1 MFSCLT
7 VSSMDH
13 SRSDCILIAIL
24 SHGELN
30 KIFSRDDYYHISLIT
45 SFFTD
50 ENCPTLIG
58 KPKVFLI
65 QTCRGGQRDFGY
77 DMQYS
82 SNYRLRRISM
92 GSYEEVDVTTTGLMH
107 SQFYEPEMV
116 HNPPNHPDF
125 LIVRSTMPNYVS
137 FRNTQKGSWF
147 IQDLCTELN
156 KYGNEL
162 DMLTLLTF
170 VNSQVTL
177 RESHP
182 DKCKQT
188 ICISS
193 MLTKRLIFH
202 AKNRLNQP

>member
-1 MFSCLT
+1 
-7 VSSMDH
+7 MDH
-13 SRSDCILIAIL
+13 SKNDCIVIAVL

-30 KIFSRDDYYHISLIT
+30 KIFSRDDSYHISLIT

-50 ENCPTLIG
+50 ENCPSLKG

-65 QTCRGGQRDFGY
+65 QSCRGGQTDFGY
-77 DMQYS
+77 TMQYS
-82 SNYRLRRISM
+82 SNQRLRRVDM
-92 GSYEEVDVTTTGLMH
+92 GSYDHVDVTATGTMH
-107 SQFYEPEMV
+107 VPFYEPEMV

-137 FRNTQKGSWF
+137 IRNTEKGSWF

-162 DMLTLLTF
+162 DMLTLLTY
-170 VNSQVTL
+170 VNGEVTR
-177 RESHP
+177 RESKP
-182 DKCKQT
+182 DRWKQT

-202 AKNRLNQP
+202 AKNRLDQS